1 MSYYFSKY
9 DVIVI
14 GAGHA
19 GIEAALA
26 SSRMG
31 EETLLISQTLDSIAR
46 LSCNPSIGGV
56 AKGTIVREVDAL
68 GGEMAKL
75 ADASMIQYRLL
86 NKSRGAAVQSPRAQV
101 DKTLYSSLAK
111 QCLEAQKNLH
121 TFQDTVIDIL
131 TSKEGE
137 KEIVRGVLTERGREF
152 LAHSVVLCSGTF
164 MEGAIYIGEYS
175 SPDGRLGERA
185 AIGLGTALVKKG
197 FKASRLKTGTPMRV
211 LRSSVDFSFLEEQIA
226 DSIMKPFSFENVK
239 IDRPYASC
247 YVTHTNE
254 KTHKVI
260 RSAFNRSPLFSG
272 KIKAIG
278 ARYCPSIE
286 DKVKKFPE
294 RDRHHLYIEPEGLGT
309 EELYINGLSSSLPED
324 VQDAMIRTIK
334 GLEHCVITRPAYA
347 VDYLF
352 IHPTQLES
360 SLQTKKIKGFFL
372 AGQVNGTS
380 GYEEA
385 AGQGIIAGINAA
397 LLSRSCKYKD
407 EAYKPFTIA
416 RDEGYIG
423 VMIDDLITQGVD
435 EPYRMFTS
443 RAEHR
448 LKLRA
453 DNADERLMKK
463 SRAVGLQKES
473 NIKILQE
480 KLNLREAI
488 FKLLNER
495 KVKNE
500 DLTVSS
506 SLSPHLGKS
515 LFSALQDP
523 FISINS
529 ILSLALKL
537 KTFPQSSLEDAQ
549 LQIKYKSYVEAQDK
563 RLEKVKKMDEV
574 HIPKAFDYDEVS
586 GLSTESKERL
596 KDVKPET
603 IGQASRIK
611 GIRPSDIM
619 LLALSLN
626 KGKGCENE

>member
-1 MSYYFSKY
+1 MSYYFSNY

-19 GIEAALA
+19 GIEVALA

-31 EETLLISQTLDSIAR
+31 EKTLLITQTLDSIAR

-86 NKSRGAAVQSPRAQV
+86 NKSRGAAVQAPRAQV

-111 QCLEAQKNLH
+111 HRVETQDNLH
-121 TFQDTVIDIL
+121 IFQDTVVDIL

-137 KEIVRGVLTERGREF
+137 TEKVRGVLTERGREF
-152 LAHSVVLCSGTF
+152 SAYCVVLCSGTF

-185 AIGLGTALVKKG
+185 AIGLGVALMKKG

-211 LRSSVDFSFLEEQIA
+211 LRSSVDFSCMEEQVA

-254 KTHKVI
+254 ETHKII
-260 RSAFNRSPLFSG
+260 RSAFDRSPLFSG

-309 EELYINGLSSSLPED
+309 DELYINGLSSSLPED
-324 VQDAMIRTIK
+324 VQDAMIRTIP

-360 SLQTKKIKGFFL
+360 SLQTKKIKGLFL

-397 LLSRSCKYKD
+397 LFSRGCKYKD
-407 EAYKPFTIA
+407 ESYKAFTIA

-453 DNADERLMKK
+453 DNADERLMQK
-463 SRAVGLQKES
+463 AHEVGLQKIS
-473 NIKILQE
+473 NVKILE
-480 KLNLREAI
+480 KKLKLREDVLT
-488 FKLLNER
+488 LLN
-495 KVKNE
+495 KKKIKNE
-500 DLTVSS
+500 DVHLNPI
-506 SLSPHLGKS
+506 LAPHLGKRM
-515 LFSALQDP
+515 FCALQDP
-523 FISINS
+523 TVSISN
-529 ILSLALKL
+529 ILSLVEELD
-537 KTFPQSSLEDAQ
+537 TFPLSSLEDAE
-549 LQIKYKSYVEAQDK
+549 LEIKYKSYVDAQDK
-563 RLEKVKKMDEV
+563 RLEKIKKMDDV
-574 HIPKAFDYDEVS
+574 HIPHAFDYDAVS

-596 KDVKPET
+596 KEVRPET

-619 LLALSLN
+619 LLALSL
-626 KGKGCENE
+626 K